1 MNIFFCIVGL
11 YILYIILY
19 LININNKIYKIFIC
33 ITLPFPMY
41 FYNPIDVYNYNL
53 TGYGGYSDAYR
64 IFNEMDLF
72 RHWGWDSVTT
82 YDGAIFSKIYKYF
95 FSLLN
100 DNNILL
106 VFNVFIVYFLA
117 LYIIG
122 KMKRYFV
129 SNDKIERFLILYLII
144 FSNYYMIA
152 TNIRQQLALTIC
164 FVILFFDLLEKRY
177 FYRCLLGYIAVSLLH
192 PSLLVIIL
200 LRMVILLSYKKILLV
215 GIIFIGFCYMYLD
228 LIVSILIN
236 SNIDFLSELAA
247 KQIGYSE
254 YEIFRVNPPFKIAIG
269 IVDINMIISSL
280 CLIKYLKL
288 EMFYKYN
295 SLIKLVMILG
305 IIGLITI
312 ILDAQFL
319 GRIEFLGIYL
329 LSIYIYIYIQNFKR
343 DNKKYIK
350 LIFFN
355 KLLLGLMLMYAIY
368 FNIINAMKAFWY

>member
-1 MNIFFCIVGL
+1 
-11 YILYIILY
+11 
-19 LININNKIYKIFIC
+19 
-33 ITLPFPMY
+33 
-41 FYNPIDVYNYNL
+41 
-53 TGYGGYSDAYR
+53 
-64 IFNEMDLF
+64 
-72 RHWGWDSVTT
+72 
-82 YDGAIFSKIYKYF
+82 
-95 FSLLN
+95 
-100 DNNILL
+100 
-106 VFNVFIVYFLA
+106 
-117 LYIIG
+117 
-122 KMKRYFV
+122 
-129 SNDKIERFLILYLII
+129 
-144 FSNYYMIA
+144 
-152 TNIRQQLALTIC
+152 
-164 FVILFFDLLEKRY
+164 
-177 FYRCLLGYIAVSLLH
+177 
-192 PSLLVIIL
+192 
-200 LRMVILLSYKKILLV
+200 
-215 GIIFIGFCYMYLD
+215 MYLD